1 MLTKF
6 KLIKTI
12 VEFFF
17 KIWGKITS
25 LKEKWETIDGY
36 GGKYHIS
43 NNGRIY
49 NSESDIIVKTYIKQD
64 GYERVILYDRIG
76 KNKEYRVHRLV
87 ATDFIPNLE
96 NKPYVNHLNGI
107 RSDNRVENLAWATGS
122 ENRLAYLEAKKGVL
136 ADVSAEP
143 KGNSC

>member
-12 VEFFF
+12 AEFFL
-17 KIWGKITS
+17 KIWGKTTS

-64 GYERVILYDRIG
+64 GYERVTLYDRIG

-87 ATDFIPNLE
+87 AQYFVENPE
-96 NKPYVNHLNGI
+96 NKKSVKHI
-107 RSDNRVENLAWATGS
+107 DNDKNNNKATNLKW
-122 ENRLAYLEAKKGVL
+122 K
-136 ADVSAEP
+136 
-143 KGNSC
+143 